1 MTVIRERA
9 PAKVNL
15 VLRVGSARANGLHEV
30 CSLFASLELADLV
43 EVEPAAADSVVCD
56 GVEGPNLVTAA
67 VEAFRRFRPVPP
79 VAIRIDKRIPVAAG
93 LAGGSADAAAVLRAL
108 DAIASDPTAEW
119 QVPFEHEGLVMFAAA
134 LGSDVPSQV
143 TPGHWVVGGTGADL
157 RKPKPLPP
165 LAIVLVP
172 SAEGLSTAD
181 VFREADRIGLPRPID
196 AAEAEELAA
205 REWADAD
212 AVAAALHNDLQAATL
227 SLRPELEDTIER
239 LRAAGAL
246 GAQVSGSGPTIFGV
260 FADRSAADAGAAEI
274 PGALVTMVATE

>member
-15 VLRVGSARANGLHEV
+15 VLRVGEAQPNGLHEV

-43 EVEPAAADSVVCD
+43 EVESATEDSVVCE

-108 DAIASDPTAEW
+108 DALVADPTVEW
-119 QVPFEHEGLVMFAAA
+119 HVPFDHDGLVLFAAA

-143 TPGHWVVGGTGADL
+143 TPGHWVVTGTGAGL

-165 LAIVLVP
+165 LALVLVP
-172 SAEGLSTAD
+172 SAEGISTVE
-181 VFREADRIGLPRPID
+181 VFEEADRLGLPRAIGPH
-196 AAEAEELAA
+196 EADELAGRA
-205 REWADAD
+205 WPDAQS
-212 AVAAALHNDLQAATL
+212 VAAALENDLQEATL
-227 SLRPELEDTIER
+227 SLRPELAGTIER

-246 GAQVSGSGPTIFGV
+246 GAQVSGSGPTVFGL
-260 FADRSAADAGAAEI
+260 FPDREAAGAAAAEI
-274 PGALVTMVATE
+274 PGALVTMVASE